1 MKIENV
7 PLFTEYERQFKRKFP
22 GLKCSTD
29 IIDGAMKFTFEL
41 IKDNVAHEF
50 SMVAIEP
57 AKNGYI
63 TCLLQMDN
71 NVNDNWHEF
80 DESRK
85 PMEMNVDNVIS
96 VAKYMM
102 K

>member
-7 PLFTEYERQFKRKFP
+7 PLFTEYERQFKRRFP

-41 IKDNVAHEF
+41 VKDNVAHEF
-50 SMVAIEP
+50 SMVANAP
-57 AKNGYI
+57 AKNGAI
-63 TCLLQMDN
+63 TCLLLMDHNGN
-71 NVNDNWHEF
+71 NVNEF

>member
-41 IKDNVAHEF
+41 TKDNVAHEF
-50 SMVAIEP
+50 LMVASEP
-57 AKNGYI
+57 AKNGSI
-63 TCLLQMDN
+63 KCLLLMDHN
-71 NVNDNWHEF
+71 TNDWYEF

-85 PMEMNVDNVIS
+85 PMEMNIDNVIS
-96 VAKYMM
+96 IAKYMM

>member
-7 PLFTEYERQFKRKFP
+7 PLFTEYERQFKRRLP

-29 IIDGAMKFTFEL
+29 IIDGTMTFTFEL
-41 IKDNVAHEF
+41 IKGNAVHEF
-50 SMVAIEP
+50 SMVANEP
-57 AKNGYI
+57 AKNGSI
-63 TCLLQMDN
+63 KCLLSMDHNSN
-71 NVNDNWHEF
+71 NVNEF